1 MSLETVIDEVMSNHP
16 RSSNRLDPLADYAIS
31 QLLDFGLPEASG
43 GSEGEVEIQGLARQ
57 KDWDVSYNFAGKPRL
72 LLSLKSIWSN
82 AGGTVPNRIDDLMGE
97 AANVQQMS
105 PEVVIGYI
113 LLFDAQADANRRADN
128 LQWSGYFEQ
137 RVQQIAIREAP
148 IWNQGLLEGTWFIR
162 FDSEKP
168 VGERIINPAKVD
180 REREEFFQ
188 SLLKELKIR
197 EPAIPF
203 TEEINS
209 ERE

>member
-1 MSLETVIDEVMSNHP
+1 MTLEEVIDRVMSNHP
-16 RSSNRLDPLADYAIS
+16 KSSNRLDPLADYAIS

-43 GSEGEVEIQGLARQ
+43 GSEGEVEIQGLARP

-113 LLFDAQADANRRADN
+113 LLFDVQADANRRADD
-128 LQWSGYFEQ
+128 LSWSEYFEE
-137 RVQQIAIREAP
+137 RVEKISVREAP

-162 FDSEKP
+162 FDSDEP
-168 VGERIINPAKVD
+168 EGDRIIDPAKVD
-180 REREEFFQ
+180 QERKAFFE
-188 SLLKELKIR
+188 SLLQELKIR

-203 TEEINS
+203 AKEITS
-209 ERE
+209 R